1 VVTAALQTR
10 IAGSPESIRGVATW
24 LSGSFSTASTTL
36 SDDVRG
42 QRAQSTTAWVG
53 DAGDGQRRRLTTL
66 ADSADAVSGIAT
78 GTAGDLETLASAL
91 QTAQSEMER
100 ARSVALAGGL
110 AVTGTLVQAPGPAPA
125 SVPPLPAD
133 ATPAEVAAHD
143 QGTAAVTEHNA
154 QVTAWNTTVGIAE
167 GAQTGWAEAL
177 ASAAGTWQ
185 SNSANLTGLTND
197 LLSAGVSA
205 GAIAAVAFNASQRMA
220 GYQAASQ
227 AYAAHVRAVTTP
239 EGRITTSASH
249 FYELFDGSKD
259 NAALAA
265 RAAEDLRGARV
276 PVGLGRGLLV
286 LGLAATG
293 YGIYDDMQHGES
305 PAQAAVSNGVG
316 LLASLGAGAAAGAG
330 VGALVGT
337 FIPVPVVGTVAG
349 AVVGTIV
356 GTGVGLITSGAI
368 DSMWENGVDDLGDV
382 GDALADGWDELTGTV
397 SDAGDL
403 VGDAAGA
410 VGGAA
415 KDAWNAIF

>member
-1 VVTAALQTR
+1 MTAALETK
-10 IAGSPESIRGVATW
+10 IAGSPASIRGAATW
-24 LSGSFSTASTTL
+24 LRGSFSTASTTL
-36 SDDVRG
+36 SDDVRA
-42 QRAQSTTAWVG
+42 QRSQSATAWVG

-66 ADSADAVSGIAT
+66 ADTADSVSGIASS
-78 GTAGDLETLASAL
+78 TAGDLDTLATAL

-100 ARSVALAGGL
+100 ARSVARTGGL
-110 AVTGTLVQAPGPAPA
+110 TVTGTLVQAPGPAPA
-125 SVPPLPAD
+125 SVGPLPAD

-143 QGTAAVTEHNA
+143 QGVAAIADHDA

-167 GAQTGWAEAL
+167 GAQSGWAEAL
-177 ASAAGTWQ
+177 TSAAGTWQ
-185 SNSANLTGLTND
+185 SNSGNLTGLAND
-197 LLSAGVSA
+197 LMSAGVSA
-205 GAIAAVAFNASQRMA
+205 AAISVVAFNASQRMA

-227 AYAAHVRAVTTP
+227 SYAAHVRAVTTP

-249 FYELFDGSKD
+249 FYELLDGSKD

-276 PVGLGRGLLV
+276 PVGLARGLLV
-286 LGLAATG
+286 LGVAATG
-293 YGIYDDMQHGES
+293 YSIYDDIEHGES

-316 LLASLGAGAAAGAG
+316 FLASLGAGAAAGAG

-337 FIPVPVVGTVAG
+337 FVPVPVVGTVAG
-349 AVVGTIV
+349 AVVGTII

-382 GDALADGWDELTGTV
+382 GNAIADGWDELTGTV

-403 VGDAAGA
+403 VGDAADA

-415 KDAWNAIF
+415 KDAWDAIF